1 MTENQPN
8 PPESAQPQP
17 QAPAPQASDAP
28 AAKGLQPQKPSLLKT
43 LSINTLRG
51 TIGVLEKAVA
61 KLEAPPPAQPQ
72 PSVLDKVRPVLL
84 SLWNGW
90 VVVLDTI
97 RSFLP
102 ASLSQK
108 LPNWG
113 LTGTIAGLLALVIW
127 TGSALF
133 SEKPPEVA
141 KLPTGGVPTP
151 PELSA
156 PSAPVPVEPVPEP
169 TPELTPEQRLIASIQ
184 QQVTEVTTEYAEGL
198 IQSIEANFQG
208 SLLVVKVSDDW
219 YNLKNGRQ
227 DKLAKE
233 MLQRAKDLDFS
244 RLKITDS
251 QSIVVARSPVIG
263 PDMVILKRRVTSPES
278 LAS

>member
-17 QAPAPQASDAP
+17 QTPAPQPSDTP
-28 AAKGLQPQKPSLLKT
+28 AATGLQPQKPSFIKT
-43 LSINTLRG
+43 LSIKALRG
-51 TIGVLEKAVA
+51 TIGVLEKAVE

-72 PSVLDKVRPVLL
+72 PSFLDKVRPLLL

-113 LTGTIAGLLALVIW
+113 LTGAIAGLLALVIW

-141 KLPTGGVPTP
+141 KVPSPAITTP
-151 PELSA
+151 PELNA

-169 TPELTPEQRLIASIQ
+169 LPELTPEQRLIASIQ
-184 QQVTEVTTEYAEGL
+184 EQVTDVTTQYAEGL
-198 IQSIEANFQG
+198 IQSVEANFKG

-251 QSIVVARSPVIG
+251 QRVVVARSPVIG
-263 PDMVILKRRVTSPES
+263 TDMVILKRRVSDPEALVS
-278 LAS
+278 